1 MCCARRCPT
10 PPSTSAAGAWG
21 LPQDGGVELAFED
34 GSRAQSD
41 VLVGA
46 DGIRSTFR
54 DTVVPPSPPASPVS
68 AATAVSSRSSVP
80 RPWQG
85 DPW

>member
-1 MCCARRCPT
+1 MLREAVPDAAVHLGRRCVGV
-10 PPSTSAAGAWG
+10 A
-21 LPQDGGVELAFED
+21 QDGGVELAFED
-34 GSRAQSD
+34 GSRARSD

-46 DGIRSTFR
+46 DGIRSTVR